1 VSKINKFI
9 AKCYKGIQPVS
20 DLGNYIGMV
29 TLFIMMVLTA
39 VDVTM
44 RKTINMPVLGSYE
57 LLQFLLAIGAGLGL
71 AHCAVKKQHVV
82 IDLFTSK
89 ASEKTNGILGIF
101 TGLFSIIVGIA
112 MTWQLFNY
120 IMITMKSGQSS
131 AVLMIPIWPFVAI
144 VTFGFALYTVVLII
158 HYLEFIRAAIS
169 KEEGK

>member
-9 AKCYKGIQPVS
+9 EKCYKGIQPVS

-71 AHCAVKKQHVV
+71 AHCAVKKQHVI
-82 IDLFTSK
+82 IDLFLSK
-89 ASEKTNGILGIF
+89 MSDKSKGLLGSI
-101 TGLFSIIVGIA
+101 TGLFSILVGA
-112 MTWQLFNY
+112 GMTWQLYNY
-120 IMITMKSGQSS
+120 IMITMKSGQAS

-158 HYLEFIRAAIS
+158 HYLEFLRDATS
-169 KEEGK
+169 KGGNE